1 LALAAE
7 PFVVGIGASA
17 GGIEALE
24 GLFRHTPADAGL
36 AFVVVT
42 HLDPTRESM
51 LPEVVSRFTTLPVGR
66 AEDGAAL
73 ERDRVHVAG
82 PGAVLA
88 VEGGRLRVRAAL
100 PGGRHH
106 DRHPIDTFLSSL
118 ADDLGER
125 AIAVIL
131 SGGGH
136 DGALGLKAVK
146 ERGGLTVAQGVDG
159 SAPRHASM
167 PSSAIST
174 GLVDLVLPV
183 EQIGG
188 KLADYV
194 GSFGALAAL
203 TATGEGDPGR
213 PALDPRA
220 AVTLQSVHALLHDQ
234 VGHDF
239 RGYKQKT
246 FMRRVQRRMQV
257 LQLTDLDAYAER
269 LGREPA
275 EVVLLFRDLLIGVT
289 SFFRDRDA
297 FDALERLVVPRLFEG
312 KAAGERLRAW
322 VPGCSTGEEAYS
334 IAMLLRERAD
344 AMRLA
349 PRIEVVA
356 TDIDD
361 GALAIARGARYP
373 EAFLAGVAPER
384 LERFFTAA
392 EGTYTVDRQLRDVCI
407 FSSHSLIRDP
417 PFSRMDLVSC
427 RNLLIYL
434 NGDSQAQVFPAF
446 HYALRPGG
454 FLFLGNSE
462 AVTQHGDLFAPLDKK
477 ARLFQRRDH
486 VGSPLRLSAF
496 RPGLRPVPA
505 IAGEGDT
512 TAARRGP
519 PPSDSALRRAAEER
533 VLERF
538 APAHVVVDREGD
550 VIYYSPRTGKYL
562 EAPPGQ
568 PSRQL
573 LLMARKGL
581 RLDLRTALHHAM
593 TTRNASARARV
604 ALDAEDRGGVQLVDL
619 TVEPLA
625 GQAAADPLFLVIFED
640 AGPPLGPD
648 EVARRARLPADADAD
663 ADAEPRSSASCG
675 TRASGS
681 SRRSRST
688 RSGSRNSSPR
698 MRSWYQSTR
707 SCNRRTRSSRPARKR
722 SKRSTRI

>member
-1 LALAAE
+1 MLSE
-7 PFVVGIGASA
+7 
-17 GGIEALE
+17 
-24 GLFRHTPADAGL
+24 R
-36 AFVVVT
+36 
-42 HLDPTRESM
+42 HLD
-51 LPEVVSRFTTLPVGR
+51 
-66 AEDGAAL
+66 
-73 ERDRVHVAG
+73 
-82 PGAVLA
+82 
-88 VEGGRLRVRAAL
+88 
-100 PGGRHH
+100 
-106 DRHPIDTFLSSL
+106 
-118 ADDLGER
+118 
-125 AIAVIL
+125 
-131 SGGGH
+131 
-136 DGALGLKAVK
+136 GL
-146 ERGGLTVAQGVDG
+146 D
-159 SAPRHASM
+159 
-167 PSSAIST
+167 
-174 GLVDLVLPV
+174 DLVLPV

-194 GSFGALAAL
+194 GSFGALARCRRP
-203 TATGEGDPGR
+203 ATGDAGRRRSTRGR
-213 PALDPRA
+213 P
-220 AVTLQSVHALLHDQ
+220 VTLQSVHALLHDQ

-573 LLMARKGL
+573 LLMARRGL
-581 RLDLRTALHHAM
+581 RLDLRAALQQAAE
-593 TTRNASARARV
+593 TRRVGDPRADPGRAGRPRRPAREPHGRAAARAARRRPAV
-604 ALDAEDRGGVQLVDL
+604 PGDLRGCRPGGGGRGRGGAAPA
-619 TVEPLA
+619 PLA
-625 GQAAADPLFLVIFED
+625 RRGGRDDP
-640 AGPPLGPD
+640 
-648 EVARRARLPADADAD
+648 ARRARTPGDA
-663 ADAEPRSSASCG
+663 
-675 TRASGS
+675 RAAPVDDRGV
-681 SRRSRST
+681 RDRAGGDQINQT
-688 RSGSRNSSPR
+688 PN
-698 MRSWYQSTR
+698 
-707 SCNRRTRSSRPARKR
+707 
-722 SKRSTRI
+722 